1 MSSPA
6 AKVPGTA
13 DSGVGDADRLVHVAL
28 WILQLSLAVVFAI
41 AGWTKLVEAGQP
53 LKAAVPWIADV
64 PAPLVK
70 LIGLSEILGALG
82 LVFPSLTRIR
92 PHLTPVAASCLT
104 TVMMLAIAFHLY
116 RGDTAVV
123 ILPAAFALASAVVAY
138 GRFRKVPIA
147 PREEAHRR

>member
-6 AKVPGTA
+6 AKAPETTG
-13 DSGVGDADRLVHVAL
+13 SGVGDARRLIHVAL

-41 AGWTKLVEAGQP
+41 AGWTKLADAGEP

-64 PAPLVK
+64 PTPLVK
-70 LIGLSEILGALG
+70 LIGLAEILGALG
-82 LVFPSLTRIR
+82 LVFPSLARIR

-104 TVMMLAIAFHLY
+104 TIMMLAIAFHWY

-123 ILPAAFALASAVVAY
+123 ILPAVLALASAVVAY
-138 GRFRKVPIA
+138 GRFRKVPIT
-147 PREEAHRR
+147 PREEAPGR

>member
-6 AKVPGTA
+6 AKAPGTA
-13 DSGVGDADRLVHVAL
+13 GAGVGDADRPVHVLL

-41 AGWTKLVEAGQP
+41 AGWTKLVEAGEP

-70 LIGLSEILGALG
+70 LIGLCEILGALG

-116 RGDTAVV
+116 RGDTVV
-123 ILPAAFALASAVVAY
+123 VVVPAALALASAMVAY
-138 GRFRKVPIA
+138 GRFRKVSIT
-147 PREEAHRR
+147 PREEPSGR